1 MNANNAAQFIPLVQ
15 ALVEGKTIQYKAR
28 HHPGEWQDMNDVSFV
43 DEPKDYRI
51 KPEPRKFEGTVQ
63 STMRSNGDLELIT
76 IKLDGYNC
84 DAPKTGTK
92 FRLIEIL

>member
-1 MNANNAAQFIPLVQ
+1 MNATNAAQFLPLVQ
-15 ALVEGKTIQYKAR
+15 ALAEGKTIQCDY
-28 HHPGEWQDMNDVSFV
+28 GSEGW
-43 DEPKDYRI
+43 KDTKCPQFDGADRFRI

-63 STMRSNGDLELIT
+63 STMRSNGDLECIT

-92 FRLIEIL
+92 FRLIEII